1 MMKQNILA
9 TDTTDISITSEQ
21 SSIQKLP
28 WHHRRRW
35 IRFYLQQK
43 LQAMIESKLVAP
55 GKTVLDY
62 GCGDKPYESIVRKKF
77 DQYIGVDLAAT
88 TAADYTIAPDS
99 KLPVDDQSID
109 LVLSTQVLEHVKET
123 NNYLQEAHRVLRIN
137 GCLLLS
143 THGVWPYHPCP
154 DDYWRW
160 TIDGL
165 KLIIQQAGFE
175 ILEVQSVFGLLSVSL
190 QLWQD
195 GTEQKFP
202 SPFRQIYVGLIQSL
216 IGYIEAHN
224 EEQFSDNASVYII
237 LAQRKA

>member
-1 MMKQNILA
+1 MIKSNTL
-9 TDTTDISITSEQ
+9 TTNTTNTNITSEK
-21 SSIQKLP
+21 STLQKLP

-43 LQAMIESKLVAP
+43 LQTIIDSKLITS

-62 GCGDKPYESIVRKKF
+62 GCGDKPYEWMFRKKF
-77 DQYIGVDLAAT
+77 EQYIGVDLT
-88 TAADYTIAPDS
+88 TTEAADYVVNQED

-123 NNYLQEAHRVLRIN
+123 NHYLQEIHRVLKAN
-137 GCLLLS
+137 GYLLLS

-154 DDYWRW
+154 NDYWRW

-165 KLIIQQAGFE
+165 ELIIQQAGFE
-175 ILEVQSVFGLLSVSL
+175 ILEIQSVFSLLSVSL

-195 GTEQKFP
+195 GTELKFP
-202 SPFRQIYVGLIQSL
+202 SPFRQIYVGLIQFL

-224 EEQFSDNASVYII
+224 SEQLSNNASVYIV
-237 LAQRKA
+237 LAQKKA